1 MSKVVYRKGTWGTE
15 TSQYPQEKKVTT
27 IPEVVA
33 SETGRAQTMD
43 SNICGVRIIN
53 KAKNDVSRI
62 TREGKPKKVKVLYMK
77 TE

>member
-1 MSKVVYRKGTWGTE
+1 MISG
-15 TSQYPQEKKVTT
+15 
-27 IPEVVA
+27 VVA
-33 SETGRAQTMD
+33 SETERAQTID